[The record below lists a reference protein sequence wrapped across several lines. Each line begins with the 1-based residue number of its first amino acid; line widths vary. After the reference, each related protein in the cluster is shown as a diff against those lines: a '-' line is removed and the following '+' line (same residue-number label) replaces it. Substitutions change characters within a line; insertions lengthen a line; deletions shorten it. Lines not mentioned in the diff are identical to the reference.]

1 VTIVWIILGVIVLIV
16 VIAMVT
22 RFRSDE
28 QLEEGG
34 SFGRQLSGPK
44 KDEPPEDA

>member
-1 VTIVWIILGVIVLIV
+1 VTIVWIILGVIVLVI

-34 SFGRQLSGPK
+34 SFGRQLSGPPEDK
-44 KDEPPEDA
+44 PPEDA